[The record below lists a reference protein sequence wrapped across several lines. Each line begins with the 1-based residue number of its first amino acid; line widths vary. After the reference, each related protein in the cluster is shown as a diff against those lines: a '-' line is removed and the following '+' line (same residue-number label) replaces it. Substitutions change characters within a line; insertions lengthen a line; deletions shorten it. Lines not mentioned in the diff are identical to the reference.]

1 MKLFRSRKRAR
12 PVRSAARRAQEVAT
26 IERAIEWEREAI
38 SAPSLLLMALEWR
51 APIEYGATLAAL
63 PLLQR
68 APSGDGH
75 AVLVFPG
82 LIAGDLS
89 TAALR
94 AYLRGRGYDV
104 HGWKQGLNLGARPG
118 VIEACLDRVAE
129 LADKSGRKVSLIG
142 WSLGGIYAREIA
154 KDLPDLV
161 RCVITLGTPF
171 NGHAR
176 ATNAW
181 RIYEFA
187 AGHPIDEHPRKPHLH
202 KAPPVPTTSL
212 YSRTDG
218 VVAWQ
223 CCVNDA
229 YRNAENIEVVASH
242 FGIGM
247 NPAAMYAIADR
258 LAQPEGRW
266 RPFRRDGWRA
276 AVFPASGA

>member
-1 MKLFRSRKRAR
+1 LKRFRSRKRVR

-26 IERAIEWEREAI
+26 IERAIEWERSAI

-51 APIEYGATLAAL
+51 APLEYGATIAAL

-118 VIEACLDRVAE
+118 VIEACLDRVAG

-161 RCVITLGTPF
+161 RGVITLGTPF

-187 AGHPIDEHPRKPHLH
+187 AGHPIDAHPRRPHLH

-223 CCVNDA
+223 CCVNDDHP
-229 YRNAENIEVVASH
+229 NAENIEVVASH

-276 AVFPASGA
+276 AVFPATGA